1 MPASRSVS
9 TRRRARARGWCA
21 GALGLILVALAGG
34 CLFQPREAEDPTQ
47 VTGPI
52 WVPPQYLGNALGN
65 MKRSLE
71 SKVLTNYER
80 SFSETGLLMELDP
93 SDLSDLGENPFDPWS
108 KTQEGARMTG
118 ILNGTTATL
127 GVTWTV
133 GDSLDESSSVRY
145 YRDLRYRLTFTKGGI
160 SVVYS
165 GLADLY
171 FTDDGTGSWYIT
183 RWVDKRDGTANRT
196 WGWLRGRNQV
206 EFPAL

>member
-1 MPASRSVS
+1 MRAWKSNS
-9 TRRRARARGWCA
+9 TRRRPPLRWCRAR
-21 GALGLILVALAGG
+21 ALGLILVALGGG
-34 CLFQPREAEDPTQ
+34 CIFQPREAQDPNTNP
-47 VTGPI
+47 GLD
-52 WVPPQYLGNALGN
+52 WVQPQYLGNALGN

-71 SKVLTNYER
+71 GKVLTNYER
-80 SFSETGLLMELDP
+80 SFSEAGLVMELDP

-118 ILNGTTATL
+118 ILNQTTATL
-127 GVTWTV
+127 SVTWAV
-133 GDSLDESSSVRY
+133 GDSLDESASEMY
-145 YRDLRYRLTFTKGGI
+145 YRDLGYRLTFTKGGV

-165 GLADLY
+165 GKVDLH

-183 RWVDKRDGTANRT
+183 KWVDKRDGSANHT